1 MPLGNYYLDIL
12 NKVKKNLLDISEEI
26 SVARTRVNRYREEI
40 IEMKKQLRDKR
51 AIKGTAF
58 AAATAE
64 IAAKSKE
71 ILWNNI
77 LIAAEKNQEYNHE
90 NFLSGLKRAVED
102 DRTIVIKFDE
112 KNFNITSIDI
122 DLNLTA
128 GTLEEWANAVKEAR
142 DTLREYRGGRYIK
155 DADVASRIWK
165 EKIYGV
171 DREGK
176 SVSRRKKNKKTGKE
190 VTIDVTE
197 KFEGKYWFTMGL
209 RFINMKSPAPWWELL
224 DKGNIS
230 LGSDWG
236 GQPYPQSESTNF
248 VLASIGGIKYIFN
261 NTFEERKWEIEYS
274 LKSSISIYEKW
285 LEEAEEFLEE
295 LEKLNM
301 QSELEEFVANYIQ
314 GIAAK
319 PPEQITR
326 KFTVA
331 LDKVARRLN
340 KLEKI
345 QVVNISRLTT
355 LVDQLSKGVLG
366 SGRFRLGHDVR
377 VRVIQIHKQME
388 DEIRRLR
395 IE

>member
-1 MPLGNYYLDIL
+1 MPLKDYYITRLKKLAGNLQEIQ
-12 NKVKKNLLDISEEI
+12 EEI
-26 SVARTRVNRYREEI
+26 TESRSRLNTCIDFVRSY
-40 IEMKKQLRDKR
+40 KKQLRDKKNFR
-51 AIKGTAF
+51 AIAF
-58 AAATAE
+58 ARATEYISSTAR
-64 IAAKSKE
+64 E

-77 LIAAEKNQEYNHE
+77 LEAAQINQEYNHE

-102 DRTIVIKFDE
+102 DRTIVIKFDSE
-112 KNFNITSIDI
+112 TFRLTSIII
-122 DLNLTA
+122 DLDLTA
-128 GTLEEWANAVKEAR
+128 GTLEEWANAIKSAR
-142 DTLREYRGGRYIK
+142 DTLREFRGGRYIK
-155 DADVASRIWK
+155 KANIASKIWA
-165 EKIYGV
+165 EKIYRV

-176 SVSRRKKNKKTGKE
+176 SVPRTKIDKKTGE
-190 VTIDVTE
+190 ETTIDVTE
-197 KFEGKYWFTMGL
+197 KFKGKYWLTMGF
-209 RFINMKSPAPWWELL
+209 RFISTKSPAPWWKLL
-224 DKGNIS
+224 DQGNIP

-236 GQPYPQSESTNF
+236 GQPYPQSSATNF
-248 VLASIGGIKYIFN
+248 VSKAAVGIKTAFLGNFSAEYLWQESFVKSQI
-261 NTFEERKWEIEYS
+261 TYYEGRVREIEEY
-274 LKSSISIYEKW
+274 LK
-285 LEEAEEFLEE
+285 E
-295 LEKLNM
+295 LEKLNI

-314 GIAAK
+314 GIAVK
-319 PPEQITR
+319 PPEQITQ